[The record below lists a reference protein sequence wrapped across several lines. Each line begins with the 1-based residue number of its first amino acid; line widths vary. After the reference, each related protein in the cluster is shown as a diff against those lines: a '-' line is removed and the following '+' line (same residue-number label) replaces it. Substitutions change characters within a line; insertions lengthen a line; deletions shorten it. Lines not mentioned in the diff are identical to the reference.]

1 MKIIDVKTLIA
12 HAIWRNFIFVKVFTD
27 EGIVGVGEASLE
39 WNELAV
45 AGAIRSLSPLVIGKD
60 PSQIED
66 LWRSMFRDPYWRGG
80 PVITTALSGIE
91 QALWDIAGKRLGVPV
106 YQLLGGKCRERL
118 RAYANAWYAGA
129 ITPEDF
135 AERAVRTVEK
145 GYSALKWD
153 PFGAVDLIMSY
164 EEKRRTVEIVRAVR
178 RAVGEQIDLLIEVHG
193 RLNPSTAIEMA
204 RELEEFRPYWY
215 EEPVPPDN
223 LEALAKV
230 SSAISIPI
238 ATGERLYTKYGFR
251 ELLTLQAADII
262 QPDLCHAGGILEVKK
277 IAAMAEAWYIPVA
290 PHNPNGPVGTA
301 ATVHFGASTPN
312 FLILEYF
319 CEDEEWLSEIVEE
332 PIHFEKGEVILPE
345 RPGLG
350 IELNEAGIAKRP
362 FQPVNLGLFE
372 QGWEKRL

>member
-1 MKIIDVKTLIA
+1 MKIMDVKTLITFA
-12 HAIWRNFIFVKVFTD
+12 DWRNFIFVKVFTD

-45 AGAIRSLSPLVIGKD
+45 AGAIRNLSPLVIGRD
-60 PSQIED
+60 PSRIED
-66 LWRSMFRDPYWRGG
+66 LWRSMYRDPYWRGG

-91 QALWDIAGKRLGVPV
+91 QALWDILGKRLGVPV

-118 RAYANAWYAGA
+118 RAYANAWYKGA
-129 ITPEDF
+129 VIPEDF
-135 AERAVRTVEK
+135 AERAVKTIEK
-145 GYSALKWD
+145 GYTALKWD
-153 PFGAVDLIMSY
+153 PFGSSDLIMDY
-164 EEKRRTVEIVRAVR
+164 EERKRAVAVVRAVR
-178 RAVGEQIDLLIEVHG
+178 EAVGETIDLLIEVHG
-193 RLNPSTAIEMA
+193 RLNPATAIQMA
-204 RELEEFRPYWY
+204 RELEEFRPFWY

-223 LEALAKV
+223 LEALSKV
-230 SSAISIPI
+230 AAATVIPI

-251 ELLTLQAADII
+251 ELLSSQAADVI

-277 IAAMAEAWYIPVA
+277 IAAMAESWYVPIA

-301 ATVHFGASTPN
+301 ATVHLGACTPN

-332 PIHFEKGEVILPE
+332 PIHFERGEVLIPD

-350 IELNEAGIAKRP
+350 IELKEAGIAKRP
-362 FQPVNLGLFE
+362 YQPVRLSMFE
-372 QGWEKRL
+372 AGWEGRL